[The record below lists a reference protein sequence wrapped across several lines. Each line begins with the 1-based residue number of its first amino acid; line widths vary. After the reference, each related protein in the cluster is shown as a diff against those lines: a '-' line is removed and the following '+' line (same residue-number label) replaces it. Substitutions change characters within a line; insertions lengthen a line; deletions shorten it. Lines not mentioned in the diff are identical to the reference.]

1 MEIVISKIITN
12 SDEEANLVAFRF
24 DIAALRLQL
33 NLIPIFPLLE
43 VEQTELQSLIVE
55 LIYHRL
61 IIHSLPFLQGSF

>member
-12 SDEEANLVAFRF
+12 SDEEANFVAFGF
-24 DIAALRLQL
+24 DVATLGLQL

-55 LIYHRL
+55 LINHRL
-61 IIHSLPFLQGSF
+61 IINRLPFL